1 MSDWSIISP
10 SFSFFCLLLSILPFV
25 YFMSFLFCE
34 VCQVTGNLY
43 CNSIVAYLSSC
54 VSILHSPLDGC
65 WRWNLILPQV
75 PALVT
80 VGTGCRAG
88 ASPQVPHSVVCFLQ
102 ALWEQR
108 GGWLRGVLV
117 AAVPVHQRH
126 DEQPIRA
133 HSQGEGRCHHARPG
147 SGSSPLGWQTLSHEC
162 SLGLRAVNAHLLSPQ
177 VTELLLISLL
187 CSRGVLSVLYIN
199 SGKFIKVSL
208 PANLSGHLAPEI
220 VGGMLRWMEL

>member
-1 MSDWSIISP
+1 
-10 SFSFFCLLLSILPFV
+10 
-25 YFMSFLFCE
+25 MSFLFCE
-34 VCQVTGNLY
+34 VCQITGNLY

-75 PALVT
+75 AALVT

-88 ASPQVPHSVVCFLQ
+88 ASPQILDSVVCFLQ

-117 AAVPVHQRH
+117 ATVPVHQRH

-162 SLGLRAVNAHLLSPQ
+162 SLGLCAVSAHLLPPQ

-187 CSRGVLSVLYIN
+187 CSRGVRNVLYIN
-199 SGKFIKVSL
+199 SGKFIKVNL
-208 PANLSGHLAPEI
+208 TANLSGHLAPET
-220 VGGMLRWMEL
+220 VGGMPRWMEL